1 MSMIRFRSIRL
12 QGRKGEPRRGW
23 LARCSLI
30 GLSLFVSQMIAL
42 EPAQA
47 QTVNTYKQYTF
58 IQLNHSF
65 KEFYCV
71 SDLWF
76 KESRWQPTAKNS
88 KSSAYGIP
96 QLLNLKSKDPF
107 IQIDRGLDYIK
118 NRYTTPCNAL
128 AFHNKRGWY

>member
-1 MSMIRFRSIRL
+1 MITSRRHSPLR
-12 QGRKGEPRRGW
+12 RKGEPRRGW
-23 LARCSLI
+23 LARWHLI
-30 GLSLFVSQMIAL
+30 GTTIIVSQLLAL

-47 QTVNTYKQYTF
+47 ANINVYKQYTF
-58 IQLNHSF
+58 MQLNYNF

-71 SDLWF
+71 SDLWY

-107 IQIDRGLDYIK
+107 IQIDKGLDYIK

-128 AFHNKRGWY
+128 AFHKKRGWY

>member
-1 MSMIRFRSIRL
+1 MITFRRHSPS
-12 QGRKGEPRRGW
+12 GRKGEPRRGW
-23 LARCSLI
+23 LARWHLI

-47 QTVNTYKQYTF
+47 QTINTYKQYTF

-107 IQIDRGLDYIK
+107 IQIDRGLSYIK
-118 NRYTTPCNAL
+118 NRYSTPCNAL
-128 AFHNKRGWY
+128 AFHKKRGWY

>member
-1 MSMIRFRSIRL
+1 
-12 QGRKGEPRRGW
+12 
-23 LARCSLI
+23 
-30 GLSLFVSQMIAL
+30 MIAL

-47 QTVNTYKQYTF
+47 QTINTYKQYTF
-58 IQLNHSF
+58 IQLNYSF

-128 AFHNKRGWY
+128 AFHKKRGWY

>member
-1 MSMIRFRSIRL
+1 MIRFRSIRL

-30 GLSLFVSQMIAL
+30 GISLFVSQMIAL

-47 QTVNTYKQYTF
+47 QTINTYKQYTF

-107 IQIDRGLDYIK
+107 IQIDKGLDYIK

-128 AFHNKRGWY
+128 AFHKKRGWY

>member
-1 MSMIRFRSIRL
+1 MIRFRSIRL

-47 QTVNTYKQYTF
+47 QTINTYKQYTF

-128 AFHNKRGWY
+128 AFHKKRGWY

>member
-1 MSMIRFRSIRL
+1 MITFRRHSPLR
-12 QGRKGEPRRGW
+12 RKGEPRRGR
-23 LARCSLI
+23 LARWHLI

-47 QTVNTYKQYTF
+47 QTINTYKQYTF

-128 AFHNKRGWY
+128 AFHKKRGWY